1 MPVQNVECQI
11 ARLQIGRFLKGEVF
25 PPDMMAQLEAHI
37 GRCPDCR
44 AELAG
49 RKAELQALANGRKET
64 ATEAA
69 PTASPTSERPAQARP
84 SAPRPKSEAPRKAA
98 VATPPAAA
106 PFPWKA
112 LAYSL
117 ALAGVLVAMSF
128 VAKDPTALF
137 GPRLGSPTPASAD
150 EAAPQKVAAR
160 SATGEQ
166 TAPLPFPTIYLPS
179 MEEPVDRETL
189 QPTASSE
196 PAGTEL
202 QGSAQPGSGAT
213 EAAKPA
219 SEPNPETPAPAP
231 QTLSTRPA
239 RTEASALAQR
249 PRATRRP
256 AAQRADRPAR
266 SPAPSL
272 RIYDEQGRPIQ
283 P

>member
-11 ARLQIGRFLKGEVF
+11 ARLQIGRFLKGEVL

-37 GRCPDCR
+37 GRCPECR

-64 ATEAA
+64 AMDAA

-128 VAKDPTALF
+128 VAKDPTALL
-137 GPRLGSPTPASAD
+137 GPRLESPAAEPSGN
-150 EAAPQKVAAR
+150 AAPRTVVRATAQAETTAA
-160 SATGEQ
+160 S
-166 TAPLPFPTIYLPS
+166 FPTIYVPS
-179 MEEPVDRETL
+179 MEEPIDREAL
-189 QPTASSE
+189 QASASAE
-196 PAGTEL
+196 PAAKP
-202 QGSAQPGSGAT
+202 QDAAQAGPEAT
-213 EAAKPA
+213 EAAGPTSEPKPA
-219 SEPNPETPAPAP
+219 TPP
-231 QTLSTRPA
+231 PA
-239 RTEASALAQR
+239 RQPAAARADRTEPKPIAQR

-256 AAQRADRPAR
+256 VARRSEPPAHR
-266 SPAPSL
+266 PAPSL
-272 RIYDEQGRPIQ
+272 RVYDEHGRPIQ

>member
-11 ARLQIGRFLKGEVF
+11 ARLQIGRFLKGEVL

-37 GRCPDCR
+37 GRCPECR

-69 PTASPTSERPAQARP
+69 PTASPSSERPAQARP

-128 VAKDPTALF
+128 VAKDPTALL
-137 GPRLGSPTPASAD
+137 GPRLESPAAEPSGN
-150 EAAPQKVAAR
+150 AAPRTVVRATAQAETTAA
-160 SATGEQ
+160 S
-166 TAPLPFPTIYLPS
+166 FPTIYVPS
-179 MEEPVDRETL
+179 MEEPIDREAL
-189 QPTASSE
+189 QASASAE
-196 PAGTEL
+196 PAAKP
-202 QGSAQPGSGAT
+202 QDAAQAGPEAT
-213 EAAKPA
+213 EAVGPT
-219 SEPNPETPAPAP
+219 SEP
-231 QTLSTRPA
+231 RPA
-239 RTEASALAQR
+239 TPPPARQPAATRADRTEPKPIAQR

-272 RIYDEQGRPIQ
+272 RLYDEQGRPIQ